1 MKSIQNLKVLKA
13 RSPNFKN
20 FGKLSTIRKEM
31 NEIWKKLNEI
41 NQVHGSSIR
50 PLFFVATNWRRKYIK
65 QADLYWCNQWHCID
79 YQKNVY
85 VDKKNNTEYAL
96 LCTKEGL
103 MTIRHYKVRDT
114 TTNLLKIISNELKSE
129 PSLFHFHS

>member
-41 NQVHGSSIR
+41 NQVHGSSIWPSQ
-50 PLFFVATNWRRKYIK
+50 PLIDEENILNKQTFTDVINGIASTTRKMCMWTKKITLNTVY
-65 QADLYWCNQWHCID
+65 YV
-79 YQKNVY
+79 QKK
-85 VDKKNNTEYAL
+85 D
-96 LCTKEGL
+96 
-103 MTIRHYKVRDT
+103 
-114 TTNLLKIISNELKSE
+114 
-129 PSLFHFHS
+129 